1 MGRVPLTSHIRK
13 WVIVRAMEHRFEL
26 TGGAAC
32 LDFVN
37 TLGDRPRSRDENLRA
52 YPDLVAWGRQAGV
65 LAGAEATGLRREA
78 ARHPVRAREALARAV
93 ALREDL
99 YRVFSR
105 VAAGRAPEGR
115 GVRALNEALA
125 LALRRLRVRPG
136 RTGFRWSW
144 TAGPADLD
152 RMLWP
157 VVRSAGE
164 LLTSAEREHV
174 RECGGEA
181 CSWLF
186 VDRSRTRRRRWCD
199 MKTCGNRA
207 KARRHYR
214 RTKARRASR

>member
-1 MGRVPLTSHIRK
+1 MDR
-13 WVIVRAMEHRFEL
+13 RFEL

-37 TLGDRPRSRDENLRA
+37 TLGDRPRSRDEGLRA
-52 YPDLVAWGRQAGV
+52 YADLVAWGRQAGV
-65 LAGAEATGLRREA
+65 LPGAEAKGLRREA

-93 ALREDL
+93 ALREEL

-105 VAAGRAPEGR
+105 VAAGRAPDER
-115 GVRALNEALA
+115 GVGALNEALA
-125 LALRRLRVRPG
+125 AALVRLRVRPG
-136 RTGFRWSW
+136 PSGFDWAW
-144 TAGPADLD
+144 TARPGDLD
-152 RMLWP
+152 RVLWP
-157 VVRSAGE
+157 VVRSAAE
-164 LLTSAEREHV
+164 LLTSAEREQV

-214 RTKARRASR
+214 RTRASRTE